1 MAGKKPRYLE
11 HPIIGR
17 FDEEAAAELT
27 ALLEEK
33 LDGKSLKS
41 ALLDF
46 SEATYITAGGIA
58 ALQSIAEQ
66 LRLDKKELVI
76 REISTEMYKAL
87 KVAGISDALGFT
99 HRTAS
104 ASSG

>member
-11 HPIIGR
+11 HSITGR
-17 FDEEAAAELT
+17 LDVEMAAELSKM
-27 ALLEEK
+27 LEEK
-33 LDGKSLKS
+33 LDGNSMKG

-58 ALQSIAEQ
+58 ALQRIAEQ
-66 LRLDKKELVI
+66 LNSEKKELII
-76 REISTEMYKAL
+76 REINSEMYKAL

-99 HRTAS
+99 HREV
-104 ASSG
+104 SS